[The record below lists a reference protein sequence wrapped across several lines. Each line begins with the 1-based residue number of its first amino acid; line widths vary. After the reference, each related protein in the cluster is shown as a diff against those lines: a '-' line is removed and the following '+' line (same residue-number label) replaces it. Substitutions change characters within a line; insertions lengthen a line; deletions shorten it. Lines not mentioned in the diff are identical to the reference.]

1 MLSGTGQIYDRSGLP
16 LVENSRFKFWNDMFR
31 LSMWSW
37 CGDENRRT
45 RQVRRAR
52 GAAMRR
58 AFSSTGAGLHQKG
71 EVDAREG
78 WALNVE
84 TGKLVQLIPVTACGP
99 DLIPL

>member
-1 MLSGTGQIYDRSGLP
+1 
-16 LVENSRFKFWNDMFR
+16 
-31 LSMWSW
+31 
-37 CGDENRRT
+37 
-45 RQVRRAR
+45 
-52 GAAMRR
+52 MRR

>member
-1 MLSGTGQIYDRSGLP
+1 
-16 LVENSRFKFWNDMFR
+16 
-31 LSMWSW
+31 
-37 CGDENRRT
+37 
-45 RQVRRAR
+45 
-52 GAAMRR
+52 MRR

-99 DLIPL
+99 TLRIPLLRPAAGRRQWRSGNLKGIAPGQQEQPDNRDHCQRD